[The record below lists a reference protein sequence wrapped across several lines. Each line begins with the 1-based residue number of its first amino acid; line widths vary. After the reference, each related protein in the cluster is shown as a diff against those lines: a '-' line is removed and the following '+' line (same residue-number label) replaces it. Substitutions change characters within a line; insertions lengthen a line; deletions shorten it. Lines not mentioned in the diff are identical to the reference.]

1 MKKNLTTY
9 LLIAAA
15 AAGAW
20 YYMKKKP
27 TATEEKETETEGGE
41 DATGGGTAKADAVV
55 TAPAGNFQAALNT
68 AKEITSNLKDAAVL
82 VKSGNRTALVKKG
95 VKKKKPVKC
104 PKLTKKQLDT
114 LCEGLKGA
122 ELRKC
127 RKKNKRSCITVE
139 PTQSSLTP
147 FENTDNK

>member
-1 MKKNLTTY
+1 MKKNITTY

-27 TATEEKETETEGGE
+27 TTTEEKETDTEGGE
-41 DATGGGTAKADAVV
+41 DAASGGTAKTDAVV

-82 VKSGNRTALVKKG
+82 VKSGNKTALVKKG
-95 VKKKKPVKC
+95 AKKKKPVKC
-104 PKLTKKQLDT
+104 PKLTKEQLAKI
-114 LCEGLKGA
+114 CEGLKGA
-122 ELRKC
+122 ELKKC
-127 RKKNKRSCITVE
+127 RKKNRRSCITVE
-139 PTQSSLTP
+139 PTESSFTP
-147 FENTDNK
+147 FTK

>member
-1 MKKNLTTY
+1 MQKNTTTY

-15 AAGAW
+15 AAGA
-20 YYMKKKP
+20 YFYMKNKK
-27 TATEEKETETEGGE
+27 TATDTETETDTKEE
-41 DATGGGTAKADAVV
+41 ATGETKADAVV

-68 AKEITSNLKDAAVL
+68 AKEIASNLKDAAVL
-82 VKSGNRTALVKKG
+82 VKSGNITALVKNG

-114 LCEGLKGA
+114 LCEGLKGK
-122 ELRKC
+122 ELKKC

-147 FENTDNK
+147 FTDSSDNK

>member
-1 MKKNLTTY
+1 MKKNITTY

-27 TATEEKETETEGGE
+27 TATEEAETEGGE
-41 DATGGGTAKADAVV
+41 DAASGGTTKADAVV

-82 VKSGNRTALVKKG
+82 VKSGNKTALVKSG
-95 VKKKKPVKC
+95 AKKKKPVKC
-104 PKLTKKQLDT
+104 PKLTKQQLAKI
-114 LCEGLKGA
+114 CEGLKGA

-139 PTQSSLTP
+139 PTESSLTP
-147 FENTDNK
+147 FPTNK

>member
-20 YYMKKKP
+20 YYIKKKP
-27 TATEEKETETEGGE
+27 TALTEKEADVEGE
-41 DATGGGTAKADAVV
+41 EGTTTKTDAVV

-82 VKSGNRTALVKKG
+82 VKSGTKTALVKKG
-95 VKKKKPVKC
+95 AKKKKPVKC
-104 PKLTKKQLDT
+104 PKLSKKQIDT

-127 RKKNKRSCITVE
+127 RKKNKRSCITVQ
-139 PTQSSLTP
+139 PTESSLTP
-147 FENTDNK
+147 FTDKSND